1 METCIRHGFSESYQI
16 AAIQQM
22 VEDGVDINDA
32 MGRVKVAESFGVDT
46 SSSSLDAET
55 NQKINESLAHR
66 IEKTNGLQAKDYEPI
81 SEDEIPPDLT
91 PDMTDEEKQLRKG
104 VLARNRERWAQREAR
119 KQEEYNR
126 QQIVKNSTEGVRKQ
140 VDATNKLLYE
150 KRKLYNKK

>member
-1 METCIRHGFSESYQI
+1 
-16 AAIQQM
+16 
-22 VEDGVDINDA
+22 
-32 MGRVKVAESFGVDT
+32 
-46 SSSSLDAET
+46 
-55 NQKINESLAHR
+55 
-66 IEKTNGLQAKDYEPI
+66 
-81 SEDEIPPDLT
+81 
-91 PDMTDEEKQLRKG
+91 MTDEEKQLRKG

>member
-1 METCIRHGFSESYQI
+1 
-16 AAIQQM
+16 
-22 VEDGVDINDA
+22 
-32 MGRVKVAESFGVDT
+32 
-46 SSSSLDAET
+46 
-55 NQKINESLAHR
+55 
-66 IEKTNGLQAKDYEPI
+66 
-81 SEDEIPPDLT
+81 
-91 PDMTDEEKQLRKG
+91 MTDEEKQLRKD